1 MQLLTLEQEDK
12 DMKYSIEGQ
21 SRNLITNLE
30 IHNSRI
36 KIMNS
41 SRKKK
46 SKSIIRFIK
55 VFQISRLQ
63 GTAASELLQKAKLF

>member
-12 DMKYSIEGQ
+12 DMKYSIGGQ

-30 IHNSRI
+30 ILNSRI
-36 KIMNS
+36 KMMNS